1 MGHLPTPENEG
12 AAAIAGSPAISSGHG
27 IPFREAV
34 GVWAKI
40 AALSFGGPAGQ
51 IAVMHRILVE
61 EKRWTDV
68 ELTAFEQA
76 WNEVPAEQLAADP
89 TFKQV
94 ADNYLAF
101 RKVYKA

>member
-1 MGHLPTPENEG
+1 MLEK
-12 AAAIAGSPAISSGHG
+12 HG
-27 IPFREAV
+27 V
-34 GVWAKI
+34 QNV
-40 AALSFGGPAGQ
+40 
-51 IAVMHRILVE
+51 
-61 EKRWTDV
+61 RWTDV

-76 WNEVPAEQLAADP
+76 WNEVPGEQSAADP

>member
-1 MGHLPTPENEG
+1 MNEMLEE
-12 AAAIAGSPAISSGHG
+12 HG
-27 IPFREAV
+27 V
-34 GVWAKI
+34 QNV
-40 AALSFGGPAGQ
+40 
-51 IAVMHRILVE
+51 
-61 EKRWTDV
+61 RWTDV

-76 WNEVPAEQLAADP
+76 WNEVPAEQSAADP